1 MSNAVLQRLVDE
13 REQINRDIDH
23 LNDQSAED
31 ERDPSE
37 AERQLLTRYR
47 HRLGELE
54 PMIVEQLDL
63 EEQRHS
69 SRDASAMLQRAGGRT
84 AAQRA
89 NSPVEQPPAGG
100 DVYRTFA
107 AYARDVLV
115 ARYDQIASRAGS
127 GARDAAADRIQ
138 RALVNTLSS
147 DVAGLIPPQHIA
159 QIMQVIGNNR
169 PLVNASRRQTLTS
182 GKITY
187 PFIMSRPT
195 VSKQGAEK
203 TETTSTK
210 MQVDMVEK
218 VASTFL
224 GAGDLSW
231 QAINWSTPDALGL
244 WFDLAAEAYANATEI
259 ETGATFTGL
268 TAPGSPVA
276 VAANDSQSW
285 LAAITA
291 AAGVVWTNSKRRANG
306 IATDPETFYA
316 IAPLASNVR
325 SVFMNEG
332 NINLAAQ
339 SGTIAGMTL
348 IASPG
353 LVAGT
358 VVVGDFGA
366 LLTAETSGA
375 PVELRAVEPSIG
387 GMEVGVI
394 GAFFAGLIEPTAFCL
409 VTPPAALPL
418 GTATAARK
426 S

>member
-37 AERQLLTRYR
+37 AERSLLTRYR
-47 HRLGELE
+47 NRLGELE

-63 EEQRHS
+63 EEQRHA
-69 SRDASAMLQRAGGRT
+69 SRDASAMLQRAGGRART
-84 AAQRA
+84 DRAQDPQTSA
-89 NSPVEQPPAGG
+89 GVE
-100 DVYRTFA
+100 VYRTFA
-107 AYARDVLV
+107 NYARDVLV

-138 RALVNTLSS
+138 RALVNTLST

-159 QIMQVIGNNR
+159 QLMQVIGNNR

-182 GKITY
+182 GKTTY
-187 PFIMSRPT
+187 PFLMSRPT

-218 VASTFL
+218 VASTCL

-418 GTATAARK
+418 GTSAAAKK